1 MILLLD
7 NYDSFVHNLAR
18 YLRRTGCDTRVV
30 RSDRITVDEIKR
42 LNPSAIVLSPG
53 PRGPEQAGCCLE
65 VVRRFMGRVPILGV
79 CLGHQTIAAAL
90 GARVVTGPPVHG
102 MASTVTHDQSGLFAG
117 LPSPLSVG
125 RYHSLCVDESTLP
138 ASIQVDA
145 RTASAEANVVM
156 AISDSSK
163 CLYGVQFHPESLLTD
178 HGQTMIDQF
187 VSLARTW
194 NERRCAQALSH
205 ALNPGWRA
213 TVLHNFPRSHGLLA
227 STPKPTQPNVGPE
240 VLCGWLADD
249 HPHCAAGYLVRETVA

>member
-18 YLRRTGCDTRVV
+18 YLRLTGCDTHVV
-30 RSDRITVDEIKR
+30 RSDRISVDAIHR

-53 PRGPEQAGCCLE
+53 PQGPQQAGCCLE
-65 VVRRFMGRVPILGV
+65 VVQRLMGRVPILGV

-90 GARVVTGPPVHG
+90 GAHVAPGPPVHG
-102 MASTVTHDQSGLFAG
+102 IASAITHGQSGLFAG
-117 LPSPLSVG
+117 LPSPLRVG
-125 RYHSLCVDESTLP
+125 RYHSLCVTEASLPESL
-138 ASIQVDA
+138 QVDA
-145 RTASAEANVVM
+145 RTVSEDGDVVM
-156 AISDSSK
+156 AISDASK
-163 CLYGVQFHPESLLTD
+163 CLYGVQFHPESLLTE
-178 HGQTMIDQF
+178 HGQTMIDRF

-213 TVLHNFPRSHGLLA
+213 TATVTAPQWHAVPA
-227 STPKPTQPNVGPE
+227 SSPKPNPTRVGPE

-249 HPHCAAGYLVRETVA
+249 HPTCAAGRLVWEAVA